1 MKYLNKNYLV
11 CIGSCL
17 SQLANTIL
25 TDSNNPNI
33 SLSGEAYFY
42 RNRSLLNKL
51 WYKFIN
57 LLFFWQENHCK
68 SAYYNDLKYAYD
80 YIHRDEENKDKIS
93 EC

>member
-1 MKYLNKNYLV
+1 MKYLNKTYLV

-25 TDSNNPNI
+25 TDTNNPNN

-57 LLFFWQENHCK
+57 GLFFWQVDHCK
-68 SAYYNDLKYAYD
+68 LAYYSDLEYARD
-80 YIHRDEENKDKIS
+80 YIQRDEENKDKLNGF
-93 EC
+93 